1 MDSVDWRPKKPYDL
15 RERLFEFGCLIVRV
29 AQFLHTQGPVATAI
43 SYQVLKSGTSAGAN
57 YEESDDGSSN
67 RDVLAKQK
75 IALRE
80 VKETRFRLRILR
92 YCDLL
97 TPEQDP
103 VIDESEELVR
113 ILATVIRNSEG
124 AR

>member
-1 MDSVDWRPKKPYDL
+1 MDHQEWRPRKPYDL
-15 RERLFEFGCLIVRV
+15 RERLFEFGCLTVRV
-29 AQFLHTQGPVATAI
+29 VQFLHTQGPVAAAL

-92 YCDLL
+92 CCDLL
-97 TPEQDP
+97 TSAQEP
-103 VIDESEELVR
+103 VIDEADELVR
-113 ILATVIRNSEG
+113 ILATLIRKG
-124 AR
+124 PRGG

>member
-1 MDSVDWRPKKPYDL
+1 MKNEGWRPRKPYDL

-113 ILATVIRNSEG
+113 ILATVIRNGEG